1 MWMRAMTVS
10 RSRPRLGRAMGIA
23 VTLAMMAT
31 ACARSVPAERA
42 AQDELV
48 AAAVEAGAALD
59 TAIFAGGCFWCMEPP
74 FDETEGVLSTT
85 SGYIGGHVADP
96 TYRQV
101 VSGTTGHTEAVRVV
115 FDPERVTYAQLLD
128 VFWRN
133 IDPLTPDRQ
142 FCDVGSQYR
151 AGIFHLSDDQRRA
164 AEASKVAIER
174 SGRFEQP
181 IVTEITEASTFYE
194 AEEYHQDY
202 YRKNP
207 IRYRFYRANCGRDR
221 RLAELWG
228 DG

>member
-1 MWMRAMTVS
+1 MRAMKMS
-10 RSRPRLGRAMGIA
+10 RGRLRGRLVMAAA
-23 VTLAMMAT
+23 VALAMMAT

-42 AQDELV
+42 AQEEV
-48 AAAVEAGAALD
+48 IAAAIDAGAVLD

-85 SGYIGGHVADP
+85 SGYIGGHLPDP

-101 VSGTTGHTEAVRVV
+101 VSGTTGHAEAVRIV
-115 FDPERVTYAQLLD
+115 FDPARVSYERLLA

-142 FCDVGSQYR
+142 FCDVGPQYR

-174 SGRFEQP
+174 SGRFDQP

-194 AEEYHQDY
+194 AEEYHQNY

-228 DG
+228 GG

>member
-1 MWMRAMTVS
+1 MRAMTMS
-10 RSRPRLGRAMGIA
+10 RSRTWLGRAMGIA
-23 VTLAMMAT
+23 AALAMVAT

-48 AAAVEAGAALD
+48 AAAVEAGAVLD

-74 FDETEGVLSTT
+74 FDEVAGVLSTT
-85 SGYIGGHVADP
+85 SGYIGGHLPDP

-101 VSGTTGHTEAVRVV
+101 VSGTTGHAEAVRVV
-115 FDPERVTYAQLLD
+115 FDPERVTYEQLLD
-128 VFWRN
+128 VFWPN

-151 AGIFHLSDDQRRA
+151 SGIFYLDEGQRVA
-164 AEASKVAIER
+164 AEASKAAIDG
-174 SGRFEQP
+174 SGRFGQP

-207 IRYRFYRANCGRDR
+207 IRYRFYRTSCGRDR
-221 RLAELWG
+221 RVAELWE